1 MSTPLLQIRNLSTG
15 FFPKKKESKLLH
27 TALSMELT
35 AGELVCVLGPNG
47 AGKSTLLRTLL
58 GFQKPLEGEVL
69 YSGNSLKDL
78 SVKEMAKIVSV
89 VLTDRVEDSFLTAY
103 EIVASGRY
111 PYGSFT
117 GRLNENDRAIIQKV
131 IRQLGIENFVNR
143 LFSTL
148 SDGEKQKTMIAR
160 AIAQQTPLIF
170 LDEPAAFI
178 DSPTKVMLME
188 LLKNLAHEHK
198 KGILLTT
205 HDMEPALRFA
215 DKLWLLGTNGDF
227 KEGKPQ
233 QLIREGSINLFF
245 DNEEVVFD
253 AESKRFEKRKNESK

>member
-1 MSTPLLQIRNLSTG
+1 MTNPLLQTKNLSTG
-15 FFPKKKESKLLH
+15 YFPKKRESKVLH
-27 TALSMELT
+27 QSLNMDLA

-58 GFQKPLEGEVL
+58 GFQKSLKGEIY
-69 YSGNSLKDL
+69 YSGRSLKEL
-78 SVKEMAKIVSV
+78 SVREMAKIVSV
-89 VLTDRVEDSFLTAY
+89 VLTDRIDDSFLTVY
-103 EIVASGRY
+103 EVVATGRY

-117 GRLNENDRAIIQKV
+117 GRLKDIDKQIIQNV
-131 IRQLGIENFVNR
+131 IQRLGIGNFVSQ

-160 AIAQQTPLIF
+160 AIAQETPLIF

-178 DSPTKVMLME
+178 DSPSKVVLME
-188 LLKNLAHEHK
+188 ILKKLAHDQD

-215 DKLWLLGTNGDF
+215 DKLWLLGTDGEF
-227 KEGKPQ
+227 EEGEPRE
-233 QLIREGSINLFF
+233 LIKNGSINRFF
-245 DNEEVVFD
+245 DNEEVVFNR
-253 AESKRFEKRKNESK
+253 ETVRFEKSNV